1 MNSQQPLLGFPTS
14 VVKTSL
20 CATAVLLSKNGKQE
34 LSTHLASLPRNM
46 AWDASVREFSPL
58 HARKHL
64 SEMPLI
70 SSFETALL
78 VTTGRTLGT
87 EAVAL
92 ALSFVSHL
100 VPFSSPPLPIT
111 PILANGI
118 GLAAIGRTLG
128 TKAAADALSFV
139 SHSVPFFASSSN
151 ALTSLAVAVCQ
162 LLPSICQQLC
172 SAAPSRTLHPRQRT

>member
-1 MNSQQPLLGFPTS
+1 MWAGLLNSQQPLLGFPTS

-92 ALSFVSHL
+92 ALSFVSH
-100 VPFSSPPLPIT
+100 
-111 PILANGI
+111 
-118 GLAAIGRTLG
+118 
-128 TKAAADALSFV
+128 
-139 SHSVPFFASSSN
+139 SVPFFASSSN